1 MTTPS
6 SQRYPTGRR
15 TTVAALLVVV
25 AGVLPIHLTGALAP
39 DIQRDLGFG
48 DRTLGFIVSGL
59 FCLSSLITVAGGNF
73 TDRSPQRALRTGAV
87 FSMVG
92 IVAMGLAPSLWLFV
106 VAMLITAPGNAISQP
121 GANVLIAEGVAV
133 SRRGVAL
140 GIKQSAI
147 AVSTTTAGVA
157 SLVLASSTSWRWVY
171 GVGVVIGLS
180 AIVMIPDVRRP
191 NSARVAGDR
200 PAPAPDSASLTV
212 EAAEAA
218 EAATQALGRQDQ
230 SVVRFASI
238 AGFCGSAAVSSIGTF
253 LVRAAE
259 DSGLATST
267 GRILLTAGS
276 ILLLGLRIVFGWLA
290 DRGTISAAPTAWRLL
305 LAGTFGYL
313 AFSTGTLPGFIVGAA
328 LTFGAGWSWP
338 GLLFLAVVRR
348 FPDAAGRPSA
358 RVQRGMFMGAVLG
371 PALFGFVA
379 DAVSFQAAWWISALW
394 GLGAALAVSR
404 VAAVE
409 I

>member
-1 MTTPS
+1 MTKPS

-92 IVAMGLAPSLWLFV
+92 IVAMGVAPSFWLFV
-106 VAMLITAPGNAISQP
+106 LAILITAPGNAISQP

-147 AVSTTTAGVA
+147 AVSTTTAGLA
-157 SLVLASSTSWRWVY
+157 SLVLVPLTSWRWVY
-171 GVGVVIGLS
+171 GVGVVIGLA

-191 NSARVAGDR
+191 NSARVVVDR
-200 PAPAPDSASLTV
+200 LAVDPASMTV

-218 EAATQALGRQDQ
+218 AAATQALGRQDQ
-230 SVVRFASI
+230 SVVRLASI

-259 DSGLATST
+259 DSGLSTST
-267 GRILLTAGS
+267 GRVLLTAGS

-313 AFSTGTLPGFIVGAA
+313 AFSTGTLPGFVIGAA

-348 FPDAAGRPSA
+348 FPDAAGKPSA

-379 DAVSFQAAWWISALW
+379 DAVSFQAAWWISAMW
-394 GLGAALAVSR
+394 GLGAALAVFR